1 MLPNWTGIST
11 RTARSRAGENNKK
24 KQKTKKKRDEWEQM
38 RRSEMSWSTH
48 VNSHFLIQKNTKR
61 TTYISTFISNIHRLK
76 TPACSDIFSR
86 GNIYRLYHKINL
98 YCLFHADG
106 WLGGAVGAHH
116 PVSQSIGPS
125 RQRTACGNAPAHSK
139 KAPPEDKTLAWSKKK
154 SIKILISSICLPGVK
169 SNLP

>member
-1 MLPNWTGIST
+1 MARRFPVGSWRTTATGFKTPGGSRTNASQLNWYFYTYRSFTGW
-11 RTARSRAGENNKK
+11 RKQKK
-24 KQKTKKKRDEWEQM
+24 KKKDEWEQM

-106 WLGGAVGAHH
+106 WLGGLW
-116 PVSQSIGPS
+116 GPIILFS
-125 RQRTACGNAPAHSK
+125 EHRAISTKNCMWKRARTLQKGS
-139 KAPPEDKTLAWSKKK
+139 AW
-154 SIKILISSICLPGVK
+154 G
-169 SNLP
+169 